1 MSISL
6 LVAQFSVFF
15 HLQQSSPRINK
26 GKQPMKRQGGGHQRS
41 KSELS
46 FLKSHQ
52 QQHLN
57 TPPTNT
63 ELSSSLPD
71 NDSCMGK
78 RMKNASNYPHN
89 SKFV

>member
-41 KSELS
+41 KSDLG
-46 FLKSHQ
+46 FLKN

-71 NDSCMGK
+71 NDSYMGK